1 MISGMVIA
9 LTAVAFAL
17 AGWTIYPR
25 LLSRSRMLRTSPVQ
39 LFLQSLAAAAIAG
52 FGAALLV
59 AFLLPDEGAVS
70 PVAATAGAPASPTNA
85 TPAPPPVKVG
95 TRSAQPRSDANPTPT
110 AGSSAE
116 PGLRRDAP
124 AEATRRAT
132 VASAAA
138 VATSCSTLSGLG
150 HEQCAACV
158 GQSTPQRK
166 VCEEKVKDLYCQGR
180 AGLDPACPEGERAQ
194 AFPSNSQH

>member
-124 AEATRRAT
+124 AE
-132 VASAAA
+132 
-138 VATSCSTLSGLG
+138 SCSTLYGLG

>member
-1 MISGMVIA
+1 MIGGVVIG
-9 LTAVAFAL
+9 LTAVGFAL
-17 AGWTIYPR
+17 AGWKIYPR
-25 LLSRSRMLRTSPVQ
+25 LLSRSQMLRTSPVQ

-52 FGAALLV
+52 LGAALLV
-59 AFLLPDEGAVS
+59 AFLLPDERAVS
-70 PVAATAGAPASPTNA
+70 PVAATAGSPAPPNV
-85 TPAPPPVKVG
+85 TPAPPPVKVA
-95 TRSAQPRSDANPTPT
+95 TRSAQPRSDANPNPT

-166 VCEEKVKDLYCQGR
+166 VCEEKVRDLYCQGR
-180 AGLDPACPEGERAQ
+180 AGPDPACPEGERAQ
-194 AFPSNSQH
+194 AFPSNSQY

>member
-1 MISGMVIA
+1 MIGGIVIA
-9 LTAVAFAL
+9 LTAVACAL
-17 AGWTIYPR
+17 AGWKIYPR
-25 LLSRSRMLRTSPVQ
+25 LLSRSQMLRTSPVQ
-39 LFLQSLAAAAIAG
+39 LFVQSLAAAVIAG

-70 PVAATAGAPASPTNA
+70 PVAATAGSPASPTNA
-85 TPAPPPVKVG
+85 TPVAPVKVA
-95 TRSAQPRSDANPTPT
+95 TRSAQPRSEAKPNPT
-110 AGSSAE
+110 AGASAE
-116 PGLRRDAP
+116 PGLRR
-124 AEATRRAT
+124 
-132 VASAAA
+132 AAA

-166 VCEEKVKDLYCQGR
+166 VCEEKVKGLYCQGR

-194 AFPSNSQH
+194 AAFPSNSQY